1 MSIADSEGM
10 NCAKLSKEDCMTL
23 YYHYRLHADTYRCN
37 FANMYGY
44 SFILLA
50 QKEIAD
56 FINQVPYEFKINS
69 RINLRLVKKF
79 APQLLDLP
87 YYSHC
92 RFYNYDSKRVMLV
105 EMDKDRFK
113 ACVIRTL
120 RRYTLGQKMIAHWRK
135 HGSLEQAKIRRYCT
149 ERINNSI
156 EFGKLQMRFE
166 VNSMSYLPKYIEM
179 LLAVKMLEGV

>member
-1 MSIADSEGM
+1 
-10 NCAKLSKEDCMTL
+10 
-23 YYHYRLHADTYRCN
+23 
-37 FANMYGY
+37 
-44 SFILLA
+44 
-50 QKEIAD
+50 
-56 FINQVPYEFKINS
+56 
-69 RINLRLVKKF
+69 
-79 APQLLDLP
+79 
-87 YYSHC
+87 
-92 RFYNYDSKRVMLV
+92 MLV